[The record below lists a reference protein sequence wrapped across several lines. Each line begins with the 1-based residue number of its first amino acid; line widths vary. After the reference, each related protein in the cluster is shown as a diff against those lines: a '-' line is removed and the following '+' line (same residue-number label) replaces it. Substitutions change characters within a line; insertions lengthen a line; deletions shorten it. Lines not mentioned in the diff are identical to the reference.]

1 MSFRLDSGR
10 IDAHNPHDMTD
21 FPEPP
26 SPSPERRQARR
37 EYERTPDKA
46 GPALTAIGGGIVI
59 LGSFMPWATVSSGFA
74 TASISGTEGDGKIT
88 MVLGLALVILGVI
101 ELTRVTSLRVLI
113 LIAATLA
120 AGIGVVDL
128 VSARERVAGVAS
140 ALLHASVG
148 VGLYAV
154 VGGGILAIVGGLF
167 NRYREPE
174 RSPRF

>member
-1 MSFRLDSGR
+1 
-10 IDAHNPHDMTD
+10 
-21 FPEPP
+21 
-26 SPSPERRQARR
+26 
-37 EYERTPDKA
+37 
-46 GPALTAIGGGIVI
+46 
-59 LGSFMPWATVSSGFA
+59 
-74 TASISGTEGDGKIT
+74 

-101 ELTRVTSLRVLI
+101 ELTRATSLRVLI